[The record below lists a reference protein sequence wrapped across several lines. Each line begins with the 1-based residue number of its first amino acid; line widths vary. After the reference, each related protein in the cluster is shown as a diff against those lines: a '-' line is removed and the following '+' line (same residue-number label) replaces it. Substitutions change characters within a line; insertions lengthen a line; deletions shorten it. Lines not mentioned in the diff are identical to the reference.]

1 MLIEDITG
9 DFVDL
14 LEKRVWAKSGNKIVR
29 KTRCLSGPRKG
40 RVVSSPAQCNAPR
53 DMKKSRTLKK
63 TRAAKGFRM
72 ARKARRTKRINPT
85 SKRIRK
91 LNRT

>member
-1 MLIEDITG
+1 MIIEEITQ
-9 DFVDL
+9 DFEDL
-14 LEKRVWAKSGNKIVR
+14 LEKRVWAKSGSKIVR
-29 KTRCLSGPRKG
+29 KTRCVSGPRKG
-40 RVVSSPAQCNAPR
+40 RVVSSPAQCNAPK
-53 DMKKSRTLKK
+53 DIKKSRVMKK

-85 SKRIRK
+85 SKRIRR